1 MRVPPVVAI
10 YKDQKKLNK
19 SAKSYVKAKNG
30 FAVANSYIVIQELQ
44 RSLPDRAS
52 PEQRQRA
59 FMALLRAE
67 DAWCEGNQEYKSF
80 APLVRHLLPRH
91 LTGDFWEPTHHW
103 DRETLETLVLLSDS
117 DNKTEQFS
125 YQAETDAGSL
135 TGDPSMD
142 ADAREQLD
150 YLMKKA
156 KLNPQERQLVLDRYV
171 ASDSAGDCTTNEN
184 LDSETMAVFKK
195 LQTAA
200 KQLKRA
206 EEQARQQNAHND

>member
-1 MRVPPVVAI
+1 
-10 YKDQKKLNK
+10 
-19 SAKSYVKAKNG
+19 
-30 FAVANSYIVIQELQ
+30 
-44 RSLPDRAS
+44 
-52 PEQRQRA
+52 
-59 FMALLRAE
+59 
-67 DAWCEGNQEYKSF
+67 
-80 APLVRHLLPRH
+80 
-91 LTGDFWEPTHHW
+91 
-103 DRETLETLVLLSDS
+103 
-117 DNKTEQFS
+117 
-125 YQAETDAGSL
+125 
-135 TGDPSMD
+135 MD